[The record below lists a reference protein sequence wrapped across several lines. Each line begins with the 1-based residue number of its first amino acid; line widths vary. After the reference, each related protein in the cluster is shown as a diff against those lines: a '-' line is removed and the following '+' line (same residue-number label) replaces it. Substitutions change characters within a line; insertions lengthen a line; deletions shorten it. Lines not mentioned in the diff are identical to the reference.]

1 MTNQS
6 NEAAERSAHVTRGD
20 KPTPAEWPVVQLA
33 DGSWK
38 LKAIVELEEERDKWK
53 SLALGIAAQMYA
65 KFGTERPPILPMIFE
80 SERKKL
86 GIHDDNTPPPPS
98 P

>member
-1 MTNQS
+1 VTNQS

-38 LKAIVELEEERDKWK
+38 LKAIVELEEERDLWK
-53 SLALGIAAQMYA
+53 SKYTDLDQDRVI
-65 KFGTERPPILPMIFE
+65 ERGRQF
-80 SERKKL
+80 
-86 GIHDDNTPPPPS
+86 
-98 P
+98 

>member
-38 LKAIVELEEERDKWK
+38 LKAIVELEEERDLWK
-53 SLALGIAAQMYA
+53 S
-65 KFGTERPPILPMIFE
+65 KFMDLNQDRVIERGRQF
-80 SERKKL
+80 
-86 GIHDDNTPPPPS
+86 
-98 P
+98 

>member
-6 NEAAERSAHVTRGD
+6 NEAAERSAHVTRGN

-38 LKAIVELEEERDKWK
+38 LKAIVELEEERDLWK
-53 SLALGIAAQMYA
+53 QRYEELVAAIEA
-65 KFGTERPPILPMIFE
+65 PW
-80 SERKKL
+80 
-86 GIHDDNTPPPPS
+86 
-98 P
+98 

>member
-38 LKAIVELEEERDKWK
+38 LKAIVELEEERDYWQSKYEELV
-53 SLALGIAAQMYA
+53 SETGYPFLGA
-65 KFGTERPPILPMIFE
+65 
-80 SERKKL
+80 
-86 GIHDDNTPPPPS
+86 
-98 P
+98 

>member
-38 LKAIVELEEERDKWK
+38 LRVIVELEKKRDLWKQRYEE
-53 SLALGIAAQMYA
+53 LVAAIEA
-65 KFGTERPPILPMIFE
+65 PW
-80 SERKKL
+80 
-86 GIHDDNTPPPPS
+86 
-98 P
+98 

>member
-6 NEAAERSAHVTRGD
+6 NEAAERSAHVTRGN
-20 KPTPAEWPVVQLA
+20 KPSPAEWPIVQLA

-53 SLALGIAAQMYA
+53 NLFLKLAGIT
-65 KFGTERPPILPMIFE
+65 GVTHIDDEDSPP
-80 SERKKL
+80 
-86 GIHDDNTPPPPS
+86 HS

>member
-38 LKAIVELEEERDKWK
+38 LRIVIELEEERDYWQSKYEELV
-53 SLALGIAAQMYA
+53 SETGYPFLGA
-65 KFGTERPPILPMIFE
+65 
-80 SERKKL
+80 
-86 GIHDDNTPPPPS
+86 
-98 P
+98 

>member
-20 KPTPAEWPVVQLA
+20 RPTLAEWPVVQLA

-38 LKAIVELEEERDKWK
+38 LRIVIELEEERDLWK
-53 SLALGIAAQMYA
+53 QRWEELREELTTA
-65 KFGTERPPILPMIFE
+65 TEAPW
-80 SERKKL
+80 
-86 GIHDDNTPPPPS
+86 
-98 P
+98 

>member
-6 NEAAERSAHVTRGD
+6 NEAAERSAHVTRGS
-20 KPTPAEWPVVQLA
+20 KPTPADWPIVQLA

-53 SLALGIAAQMYA
+53 SLALGIASYMYE
-65 KFGTERPPILPMIFE
+65 KFGTERPPFLPLIFE

-86 GIHDDNTPPPPS
+86 GINVDVMPPS
-98 P
+98 PSP

>member
-38 LKAIVELEEERDKWK
+38 LRVIVELEKKRDLWKQRYEELVAA
-53 SLALGIAAQMYA
+53 LAA
-65 KFGTERPPILPMIFE
+65 PW
-80 SERKKL
+80 
-86 GIHDDNTPPPPS
+86 
-98 P
+98 

>member
-33 DGSWK
+33 DGTWK
-38 LKAIVELEEERDKWK
+38 LRIVVKLEEERDLWK
-53 SLALGIAAQMYA
+53 SKYLDLEQDWLI
-65 KFGTERPPILPMIFE
+65 ERGRQF
-80 SERKKL
+80 
-86 GIHDDNTPPPPS
+86 
-98 P
+98 